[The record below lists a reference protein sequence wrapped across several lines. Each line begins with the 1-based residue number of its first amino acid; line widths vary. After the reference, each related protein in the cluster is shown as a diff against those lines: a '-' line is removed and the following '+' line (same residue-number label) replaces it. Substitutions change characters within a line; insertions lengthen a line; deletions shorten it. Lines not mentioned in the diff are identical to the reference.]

1 MTAEI
6 IALTEELRVTTEMLG
21 RVVLRLDEADK
32 RANTHRAWTIVLAL
46 CVGAVFLLAVWT
58 FSVANKSQKTLD
70 RQVADRLEAR
80 ITACESYNTDTVD
93 RINGILLRASR
104 DPHRIEDLLLPHR
117 DCTEV
122 GIAAY
127 FDGDDATD
135 PFIPVTI
142 PEEGS

>member
-1 MTAEI
+1 MTEEL

-21 RVVLRLDEADK
+21 KVVVRLNEADK
-32 RANTHRAWTIVLAL
+32 RANTHKAWTIVLTL
-46 CVGAVFLLAVWT
+46 CVAAVFLLAVWT
-58 FSVANKSQKTLD
+58 FDVAKDSQTALD
-70 RQVADRLEAR
+70 RQESDRLEAR
-80 ITACESYNTDTVD
+80 ITACKSYNDDTVD

-104 DPHRIEDLLLPHR
+104 NPERISDLLLPHR

-135 PFIPVTI
+135 PFIPVTV
-142 PEEGS
+142 PEEG